1 VNSHRADIGQL
12 EVRLVKRL
20 SGFTLDAK
28 WRAGDEVVALFG
40 PSGAGKTLTLQCLAG
55 LMRPDEGRIVVKGTV
70 FFDAAARVDLPTQK
84 RRLGYV
90 FQGHALFPHLSVADN
105 VAYGLHDWPRD
116 RRRRRT
122 TEILERL
129 GLGDL
134 ASRRPSE
141 LSGGQRQRVAL
152 GRALAPDPELLL
164 LDEPLSALDAPLR
177 RQLREELLAVVR
189 EWRKTTILVTHDLPE
204 AFQLADRVVVYEA
217 GQVVQQAPKS
227 ELLSAPASE
236 RVARLMGVRNILS
249 GRVLKAMPDRIQLR
263 WRGQTLEAVNSP
275 IHSYLPEP
283 GAPLSFYI
291 RPEYVRLIR
300 KDQAPA
306 DAAHHM
312 NLMAGRVV
320 GETDFGPTWTLHFKL
335 DEPGRA
341 AQGDHDL
348 EIEVPRMVYEILDIA
363 RDRHWRLSIHR
374 GSIHVLPS

>member
-1 VNSHRADIGQL
+1 MNREPVDIGQL
-12 EVRLVKRL
+12 EVRLLKRL
-20 SGFTLDAK
+20 SGFTLDAE

-55 LMRPDEGRIVVKGTV
+55 LMRPDAGRIVVKGTV
-70 FFDAAARVDLPTQK
+70 FFDAATRVDLPAQK

-105 VAYGLHDWPRD
+105 VAYGLHGWPRD

-122 TEILERL
+122 TEMLERL

-134 ASRRPSE
+134 ARRRPRE

-152 GRALAPDPELLL
+152 GRALAPDPALLL

-177 RQLREELLAVVR
+177 RQLREELVAVVR
-189 EWRKTTILVTHDLPE
+189 EWRKTTVLVTHDLPE

-249 GRVLKAMPDRIQLR
+249 GTVLKAMPDRIQLR

-283 GAPLSFYI
+283 GAPLSFFI

-300 KDQAPA
+300 KDHAPA

-320 GETDFGPTWTLHFKL
+320 GDSDFGPTWTLHFKL
-335 DEPGRA
+335 DEPGPA